1 MLAAAMVPRVEI
13 APNVLMPMMNFGVQ
27 NNHSMAIALGVR
39 GLDTANVYGDSQQR
53 EVGASVRAAVDS
65 GISRAELFVT
75 TKIECCPGTAFG
87 ATTECVGKGDPSKNI
102 QHNFDVLGL
111 DYVDLL
117 LLHWPCDDLES
128 SLRTYAAMEPLVA
141 AGKARA
147 IGISNFNESA
157 IEAFVPRVRVKP
169 VVNQCG
175 FSIAGHSNASW
186 GRDDGSRAASVSHGL
201 TFSAYS
207 PLGGW
212 AKGGTGHV
220 LNDPTVR
227 AVAAAHNTSAA
238 AVALRWVTQQGIVAV
253 TSSDKPS
260 HVAGDLASFSFN
272 LTDAEMAQLANV
284 V

>member
-147 IGISNFNESA
+147 IGCVARSRSLHQPGA
-157 IEAFVPRVRVKP
+157 AGWPAAHPQATAHPEA
-169 VVNQCG
+169 
-175 FSIAGHSNASW
+175 
-186 GRDDGSRAASVSHGL
+186 DGSSLATTASPTSTRAPSK
-201 TFSAYS
+201 
-207 PLGGW
+207 PLC
-212 AKGGTGHV
+212 
-220 LNDPTVR
+220 R
-227 AVAAAHNTSAA
+227 ACA
-238 AVALRWVTQQGIVAV
+238 
-253 TSSDKPS
+253 
-260 HVAGDLASFSFN
+260 
-272 LTDAEMAQLANV
+272 
-284 V
+284 